1 MQLENGWIVGVTR
14 VVSPH
19 CDRRPDDEPLA
30 AGHPQHQP
38 AARRIRRPL
47 YRPAVYRH
55 ARSRAAPYFAEIHQ
69 LRVSAHC
76 LIRRDGEIVQYVP
89 FDQRARHAG
98 VSLYQGRDRCNDFSI
113 GIELEGTDL
122 LPYTE
127 AQYRTLQA
135 VTALLAEHYPPL
147 VANIAGHC
155 DIAPAARP
163 IPGRRSIGIA
173 IWHLWNNATRPP
185 TLCLR
190 QEKGEESLMTLFT
203 LLLVLARER
212 LFKLGE
218 HWQLDHRLEVVFQRL
233 HRVSLAQTLAMTA
246 ARMVIVWG
254 VLWLSH
260 GLFFGVVT
268 LLLWIVID
276 LLCVGA
282 GIKRKHYR
290 AYLKAAR
297 QGDTHASDQMAE
309 ELALIHGL
317 PVDCSE
323 ELRLRELQNALL
335 WINFRYYRAAVLVR
349 GLWALRADRVG
360 GVCLPA
366 RLSNWL
372 ARHNT
377 PLERSQ
383 SGIDHLLNWLDWI
396 PVRLAGVAYA
406 LFGHGERALPAR
418 FASLGIGIR
427 RRIRC

>member
-14 VVSPH
+14 VVSLH
-19 CDRRPDDEPLA
+19 CDRRPDDEPPRCWSSTTSACRPANSAAPISTSCLPARSIPRSTLFRRDPSA
-30 AGHPQHQP
+30 AGVGALSDPP
-38 AARRIRRPL
+38 RR
-47 YRPAVYRH
+47 
-55 ARSRAAPYFAEIHQ
+55 
-69 LRVSAHC
+69 
-76 LIRRDGEIVQYVP
+76 EIVQYVP
-89 FDQRARHAG
+89 FDQRAWHAG

-203 LLLVLARER
+203 LLLVLAWER

-246 ARMVIVWG
+246 AWMVIVWG

-282 GIKRKHYR
+282 GIKR
-290 AYLKAAR
+290 
-297 QGDTHASDQMAE
+297 
-309 ELALIHGL
+309 
-317 PVDCSE
+317 
-323 ELRLRELQNALL
+323 
-335 WINFRYYRAAVLVR
+335 
-349 GLWALRADRVG
+349 
-360 GVCLPA
+360 
-366 RLSNWL
+366 
-372 ARHNT
+372 NT
-377 PLERSQ
+377 TAPT
-383 SGIDHLLNWLDWI
+383 
-396 PVRLAGVAYA
+396 
-406 LFGHGERALPAR
+406 
-418 FASLGIGIR
+418 
-427 RRIRC
+427 